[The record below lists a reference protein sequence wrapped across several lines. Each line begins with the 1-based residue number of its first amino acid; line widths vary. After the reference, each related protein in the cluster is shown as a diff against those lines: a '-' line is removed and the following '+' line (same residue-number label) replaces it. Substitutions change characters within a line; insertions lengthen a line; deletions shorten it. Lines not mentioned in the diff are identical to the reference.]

1 MTTTPSRSKDS
12 MALGDSW
19 TVASVSS
26 EEQDRVEPVT
36 PSPSPRRHPDQDQYA
51 ESIDA
56 VMVSSTVSGPELIM
70 PSICETPETTQ
81 VQASHTLKQR
91 RQARKTKPE
100 NTNASVDSEDKD
112 KDESKNGS
120 SESETKERDML
131 AMPWEKPLR
140 IVVNLLLMAA
150 LMHLLVLPEVVYQ
163 SHQRLCTIPIVPTLY
178 PTSCTRNQVHHTPGI
193 RPHPSDP
200 YDSVLALQTQLERL
214 FNSTLDEIAPYAD
227 TLPATESI
235 LQDLQEALDKA
246 QSHGPTHEL
255 TLEFD
260 GCREALTTA
269 SRKLQSL
276 QTDLQSAVDSLM
288 ATGKLPVS
296 ADSSKNRGGSS
307 KDARLSMQMARREK
321 YLDQLAARMRVRADS
336 LTGDFATLANHLESL
351 KVIVKTRVESGPQR
365 ADDSTLYRNLRMFVD
380 SLVPRLR

>member
-1 MTTTPSRSKDS
+1 MV
-12 MALGDSW
+12 LGDSW
-19 TVASVSS
+19 AVASVSS

-36 PSPSPRRHPDQDQYA
+36 PSPSPRRRPDEDQYA

-56 VMVSSTVSGPELIM
+56 VMVSSSISGPELIM
-70 PSICETPETTQ
+70 PSICETPETSQ
-81 VQASHTLKQR
+81 VQASALKQR
-91 RQARKTKPE
+91 HQARKTETE
-100 NTNASVDSEDKD
+100 NTNPEGEDKG
-112 KDESKNGS
+112 KDEG
-120 SESETKERDML
+120 RDGVTEGKDIL
-131 AMPWEKPLR
+131 ALPWEKPLR
-140 IVVNLLLMAA
+140 MVVNLLLMAA
-150 LMHLLVLPEVVYQ
+150 LVHLLVLPELVY
-163 SHQRLCTIPIVPTLY
+163 HNHHRLCAIPTIPTLY
-178 PTSCTRNQVHHTPGI
+178 PASCTRHHDLRTPGI

-235 LQDLQEALDKA
+235 LKDLQEALDKA

-260 GCREALTTA
+260 GCRQALTTA
-269 SRKLQSL
+269 SRKLHSL

-296 ADSSKNRGGSS
+296 VNSSKSSGSS

-336 LTGDFATLANHLESL
+336 LTGEFATLADHLESL
-351 KVIVKTRVESGPQR
+351 KMIVKTKVETGPQR
-365 ADDSTLYRNLRMFVD
+365 TDDTTVYKNLRMFVD
-380 SLVPRLR
+380 SLVPGWR

>member
-1 MTTTPSRSKDS
+1 
-12 MALGDSW
+12 MAVSDSW

-26 EEQDRVEPVT
+26 EEEDRVEPGT
-36 PSPSPRRHPDQDQYA
+36 PSPSPRRRPNEEQYA

-56 VMVSSTVSGPELIM
+56 VMVSSSTSGPELIM
-70 PSICETPETTQ
+70 PSIGETPETTQ
-81 VQASHTLKQR
+81 VQASQTLKQR
-91 RQARKTKPE
+91 RQPRIEE
-100 NTNASVDSEDKD
+100 NTNASPEGEDGGKDVGKDRDIDESPKIEDKG
-112 KDESKNGS
+112 KDI
-120 SESETKERDML
+120 L
-131 AMPWEKPLR
+131 PLPWEKPLR
-140 IVVNLLLMAA
+140 MVVNFLLMVA
-150 LMHLLVLPEVVYQ
+150 LVHLLVLPEIVY
-163 SHQRLCTIPIVPTLY
+163 HNHHHLCAIPAVPVLY
-178 PTSCTRNQVHHTPGI
+178 PASCTRHNIQHMPGI

-200 YDSVLALQTQLERL
+200 YDSVLALQNQLERL

-260 GCREALTTA
+260 GCREALATA
-269 SRKLQSL
+269 SRKLHSL

-288 ATGKLPVS
+288 ATGRLPVA
-296 ADSSKNRGGSS
+296 ADNSRSSGSS

-336 LTGDFATLANHLESL
+336 LTGDFATLADHLESL
-351 KVIVKTRVESGPQR
+351 KAIVKTRVEAGPQR
-365 ADDSTLYRNLRMFVD
+365 ADDSTVYRNLRAFVD
-380 SLVPRLR
+380 SLVPRFT